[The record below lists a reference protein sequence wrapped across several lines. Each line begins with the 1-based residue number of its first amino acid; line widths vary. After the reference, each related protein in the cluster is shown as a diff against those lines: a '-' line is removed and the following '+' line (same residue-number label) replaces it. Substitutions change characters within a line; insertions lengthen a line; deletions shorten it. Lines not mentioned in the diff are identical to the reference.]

1 MNHTASGEVL
11 CVTPNPALDRTLE
24 VPGFRAGETMRAE
37 AARVA
42 AGGKGVN
49 VARALSVLGARSLC
63 MGPLGGA
70 SGRMLADLASAEGLA
85 ASWTWC
91 DVETRSCL
99 ILVDSV
105 AGQATVVNEAGPRVP
120 ADDWKRTCQDVL
132 ARAAGAGTICLSGSL
147 PPGVPSEGLAEL
159 CRSLVE
165 SGHAPWVDSSGP
177 PLSAALSARGVRL
190 KINREEAQEV
200 LGLRLDSVSA
210 CGAASRRLLERGP
223 LTVVMTLGAEGA
235 VLADAAGCWHARGAA
250 RRDRQRRGE
259 RRFVPR
265 RSRGGVDLRA
275 RPAGGP
281 ALGGRRRYSQR
292 PGQRR
297 SALLPRAVRLRP
309 GASPIVGPPEFS
321 EIGEASPKGATTAA
335 TVLARRRS
343 SRRVDRLR
351 KTRS

>member
-1 MNHTASGEVL
+1 
-11 CVTPNPALDRTLE
+11 VTPNPALDRTLE
-24 VPGFRAGETMRAE
+24 VPGFRAGETMRAS

-63 MGPLGGA
+63 MGPLGGT

-132 ARAAGAGTICLSGSL
+132 ALAARAGTICLSGSL

-177 PLSAALSARGVRL
+177 PLSAVLSTRGVRL

-235 VLADAAGCWHARGAA
+235 VLADAAGCWHAAA
-250 RRDRQRRGE
+250 PSVETDSAVASGDSFLAGLVAASTFGRELREALRWG
-259 RRFVPR
+259 VAAGTANALA
-265 RSRGGVDLRA
+265 RGGA
-275 RPAGGP
+275 RFS
-281 ALGGRRRYSQR
+281 REQFD
-292 PGQRR
+292 
-297 SALLPRAVRLRP
+297 SALARVPSSDVADLPA
-309 GASPIVGPPEFS
+309 
-321 EIGEASPKGATTAA
+321 
-335 TVLARRRS
+335 
-343 SRRVDRLR
+343 
-351 KTRS
+351 

>member
-1 MNHTASGEVL
+1 MNPTASGEIL

-24 VPGFRAGETMRAE
+24 VPGFRAGETIRAE

-63 MGPLGGA
+63 MGPLGGP
-70 SGRMLADLASAEGLA
+70 SGRMLAELASAEGLA

-91 DVETRSCL
+91 NVETRSCL

-132 ARAAGAGTICLSGSL
+132 ARADVAGTICLSGSL

-159 CRSLVE
+159 CRSLVA
-165 SGHAPWVDSSGP
+165 SGHAPWVDTSGP
-177 PLSAALSARGVRL
+177 PLSAVLSVRGVRL

-210 CGAASRRLLERGP
+210 CVAASRRLLERGP
-223 LTVVMTLGAEGA
+223 LTIVITLGAEGA
-235 VLADAAGCWHARGAA
+235 VLADAAGCWHAAA
-250 RRDRQRRGE
+250 PPVETDSAVASGDSFLAGLVAASTFGRDLREALRWG
-259 RRFVPR
+259 VAAGTANALA
-265 RSRGGVDLRA
+265 RGGARFSREQFDLC
-275 RPAGGP
+275 
-281 ALGGRRRYSQR
+281 
-292 PGQRR
+292 
-297 SALLPRAVRLRP
+297 
-309 GASPIVGPPEFS
+309 
-321 EIGEASPKGATTAA
+321 
-335 TVLARRRS
+335 LARVQS
-343 SRRVDRLR
+343 SEVAPVS
-351 KTRS
+351 T